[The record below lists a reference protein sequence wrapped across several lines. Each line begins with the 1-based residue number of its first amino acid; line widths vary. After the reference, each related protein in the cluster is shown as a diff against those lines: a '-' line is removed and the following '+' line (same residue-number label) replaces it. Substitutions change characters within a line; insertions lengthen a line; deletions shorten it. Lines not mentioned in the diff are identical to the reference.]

1 MNETRILAVLYTFQ
15 ASTVDYYYIA
25 YREKVNVNKS
35 DTLFTGL
42 NFSSFESSKTYLD
55 LSFFLA
61 TTIHVHVDSIRF
73 CLVICNTTLWL
84 FCIQMSYYYYIGIF
98 ANSKMAIWKE
108 MKQTHFY
115 ECKIFLCTFYFA
127 DDFTFSPIIMSVE
140 GSAAE
145 VQYF

>member
-55 LSFFLA
+55 LSFFWLQLFMCMLIA
-61 TTIHVHVDSIRF
+61 FDFAWSF
-73 CLVICNTTLWL
+73 VI
-84 FCIQMSYYYYIGIF
+84 Q
-98 ANSKMAIWKE
+98 
-108 MKQTHFY
+108 
-115 ECKIFLCTFYFA
+115 LCGY
-127 DDFTFSPIIMSVE
+127 
-140 GSAAE
+140 SA
-145 VQYF
+145 YK